1 MNNTSGKPIRKRIH
15 IPKLAVIILL
25 LILSCVVCSCGRAGN
40 NSPESEKFVSGD
52 PGGISQSETRGGDE
66 NESEKDTPSADDNEL
81 PIITNPNLK

>member
-40 NSPESEKFVSGD
+40 NSPESEKSVSD

-66 NESEKDTPSADDNEL
+66 NESEEDTPSADDNEL